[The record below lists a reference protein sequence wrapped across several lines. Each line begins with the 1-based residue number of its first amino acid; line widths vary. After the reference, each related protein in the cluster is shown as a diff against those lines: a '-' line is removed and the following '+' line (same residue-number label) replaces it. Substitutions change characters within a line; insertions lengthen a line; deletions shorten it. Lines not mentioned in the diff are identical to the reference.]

1 MSTHIVVDL
10 ETYDTR
16 PSAVVLSIGVAI
28 FNDDSDAFQATEFNL
43 TATIDEQIRK
53 GRTVS
58 ASTIEWWAKQCAEA
72 RDIFSPADPAQE
84 SVRKHACVAQ
94 TLHSLS
100 ALCKACSHD
109 KDFFVWGNGVAFD
122 NVILRSL
129 YETYECEPFWGYR
142 QDRCYRTLSAA
153 NKHIPFAPYATK
165 HVAVDDAM
173 TEATHLRKILADA
186 NRIRTII
193 LQGETT

>member
-58 ASTIEWWAKQCAEA
+58 ASTIEWWAKQNAEA
-72 RDIFSPADPAQE
+72 RSVFSSSDPAQASLRAHI
-84 SVRKHACVAQ
+84 SVLQA
-94 TLHSLS
+94 LHSLS
-100 ALCKACSHD
+100 AFCKTCARGN
-109 KDFFVWGNGVAFD
+109 DFFVWGNGVAFD

-142 QDRCYRTLSAA
+142 QDRCYRTLCAE
-153 NKHIPFAPYATK
+153 NKHILFAPYGTK

-173 TEATHLRKILADA
+173 AEAIHLRKILTDA
-186 NRIRTII
+186 KPMRTII
-193 LQGETT
+193 LQGEAT